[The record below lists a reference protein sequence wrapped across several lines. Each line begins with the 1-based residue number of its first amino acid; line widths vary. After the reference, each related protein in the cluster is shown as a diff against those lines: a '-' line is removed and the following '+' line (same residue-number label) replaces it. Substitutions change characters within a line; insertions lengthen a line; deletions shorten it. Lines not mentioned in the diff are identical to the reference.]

1 MNLFEQFA
9 GMDLVPT
16 IAVIMVALGVGALL
30 LWRGLAYFF
39 PDEARRRDIDQEY
52 DDQRARLGRVVS
64 LLVLIQ
70 RRLTAAL
77 VLLAVIA
84 VVLLVQW
91 LR

>member
-1 MNLFEQFA
+1 
-9 GMDLVPT
+9 MDLVTT
-16 IAVIMVALGVGALL
+16 IAVIVVALGVGAVL
-30 LWRGLAYFF
+30 LWGGFAYFF

-84 VVLLVQW
+84 VVLVMQLLQ
-91 LR
+91 